1 MLETIIKDISA
12 RQAAAAVNEWL
23 VSYAGDRFL
32 AGTPALD
39 TRSEVWLVPILYVY
53 PKEGALGSVGD
64 IAVNSVTGELSA
76 HPPIEEIKRLALD
89 LYRVKRGED
98 PTLLP
103 SRD

>member
-1 MLETIIKDISA
+1 MLENLVKDISA

-23 VSYAGDRFL
+23 VSYVGDRFL

-39 TRSEVWLVPILYVY
+39 TQSEVWLVPILYVY
-53 PKEGALGSVGD
+53 PNEGPLGSIGE
-64 IAVNSVTGELSA
+64 IAVNSVTGELIA
-76 HPPIEEIKRLALD
+76 HPPIDEIKRMALD

-98 PTLLP
+98 PALLP